1 MTRRLRALGLAAALL
16 ALAQCTTPPPSSSP
30 PPAQSRLDGQA
41 RVLEPF
47 FNALAELEDGSAD
60 GPVVVVQLGDS
71 HTAGDQFSGKIRERL
86 QQRFGNAGRG
96 MLPPGVP
103 FDYYRPTGVE
113 VTQTDGWRIANSF
126 DRDDAGIFGLSGF
139 RAETGRAGAAMV
151 LTATG
156 DAGFDRAAVDIL
168 RQPAGGALIARID
181 DGPPTRIETAGTG
194 TGWIDIPTPPDSRTL
209 TLETAGDGPVSL
221 LGWSVGRS
229 RPGVVLDSHGIVG
242 ATVNVVGRWSREAVT
257 ADLAARNPDLVILV
271 YGTNEGFNDGLDP
284 AAYQRDFAARL
295 DFLKRAAPGAAFL
308 VVGPPDGNRLPEG
321 CAREGQPFSC
331 TPEAAAG
338 SCAWS
343 PPPMLD
349 EVRAIQRQAALEQRA
364 YYWDWSQVMGGV
376 CGTHRWTRLDPPL
389 TYGDHVH
396 MTSAGYAR
404 SADALVDHLMML
416 YDRYRGEGDQ
426 MASR

>member
-16 ALAQCTTPPPSSSP
+16 ALAQCTPAPPASP

-47 FNALAELEDGSAD
+47 FAALAELEDGSAD

-71 HTAGDQFSGKIRERL
+71 HTAGDRFSGRIRERL
-86 QQRFGNAGRG
+86 QRRFGDAGRG

-103 FDYYRPTGVE
+103 FEYYRPTGVE
-113 VTQTDGWRIANSF
+113 VTQSGGWRIANSF
-126 DRDDAGIFGLSGF
+126 DRDEGGVFGLSGF
-139 RAETGRAGAAMV
+139 RAEADRAGATMV

-156 DAGFDRAAVDIL
+156 DTGFDRAAVDIL
-168 RQPAGGALIARID
+168 RQPAGGTLVARID
-181 DGPPTRIETAGTG
+181 GGTPVRIETAGTG
-194 TGWIDIPTPPDSRTL
+194 TGWVDIPTPAGSRTL
-209 TLETAGDGPVSL
+209 SLEAAGGGTVSL
-221 LGWSVGRS
+221 LGWSIGRS
-229 RPGVVLDSHGIVG
+229 RPGLVLDSHGIVG
-242 ATVNVVGRWSREAVT
+242 ATVNIVGRWSREAVA
-257 ADLAARNPDLVILV
+257 ADLAARAPDLVILA

-284 AAYQRDFAARL
+284 AAYRQDFETRL
-295 DFLKRAAPGAAFL
+295 DFLRQAAPGAAFM

-321 CAREGQPFSC
+321 CAGQGQPLSC

-338 SCAWS
+338 ACAWS

-349 EVRAIQRQAALEQRA
+349 EVRAIQRQTALEQRS

-389 TYGDHVH
+389 AYGDHVH

-404 SADALVDHLMML
+404 SADALVDHLMTL